1 MCQRLTIGVL
11 VKTGS
16 AQFVK
21 VLCTISRLNY
31 TYTQLSSLA
40 VSKQGDMGAW
50 EWELGNGSFRMGAW
64 EWEL

>member
-1 MCQRLTIGVL
+1 MCQRLTIGAL

-21 VLCTISRLNY
+21 ALCTISRLNY

-40 VSKQGDMGAW
+40 VSKQEDMGAL
-50 EWELGNGSFRMGAW
+50 EWELWNGSLGM
-64 EWEL
+64 ELVF